1 MIPGDAFFDAIE
13 GAADPALMAEL
24 AERTAELLVRGAH
37 GSDDVHLAERV
48 VHLAEDEGLEAL
60 AELWSAAPPS
70 STAGSL
76 WRLYLLREW
85 VHAQPVEASRQFD
98 AGRHVAQVAH
108 VVAGVAEPPGPEEL
122 RHMVDAVLR
131 GIAHSEFADVLLRAA
146 AFARVVAEGRADR
159 SAAAQV
165 GSDLPGQQAAPMQEL
180 ADQLEQAARFE
191 LAG

>member
-13 GAADPALMAEL
+13 GAADPALVAEL
-24 AERTAELLVRGAH
+24 AERTAELLVRGAQE
-37 GSDDVHLAERV
+37 SDDAHLAERV
-48 VHLAEDEGLEAL
+48 VHVAEDEGLEAL
-60 AELWSAAPPS
+60 AELWAAALPS

-85 VHAQPVEASRQFD
+85 VHAQPVEAARQFD
-98 AGRHVAQVAH
+98 AGRHVAQGDH

-122 RHMVDAVLR
+122 RLMADAVLR

-159 SAAAQV
+159 STAGRLGA
-165 GSDLPGQQAAPMQEL
+165 DLPGQQAAPMQEL
-180 ADQLEQAARFE
+180 ADQLEQAARLE